1 MSAKPFPTIV
11 LVEDDPQAVYL
22 LQRYV
27 DCTGGRLFS
36 TRLFEKALTLA
47 RQENPDV
54 IFIDLILPGTSGWDV
69 LQGLRASAD
78 AQLRDIPV
86 VICSCLPARSRSQAV
101 GVEFLQKP
109 ILYEDFLAILSK
121 LGLNPL
127 DQEKS
132 PVYLQTD

>member
-1 MSAKPFPTIV
+1 MPDKPFPTVV

-27 DCTGGRLFS
+27 DCTGGRLLH
-36 TRLFEKALTLA
+36 TRLFEKALSLA
-47 RQENPDV
+47 QQENPDV
-54 IFIDLILPGTSGWDV
+54 IFIDLILPGTSGWEV
-69 LQGLRASAD
+69 LEGLRASANPP
-78 AQLRDIPV
+78 LRDIPV
-86 VICSCLPARSRSQAV
+86 VICSCLPARAQSLAA

-109 ILYEDFLAILSK
+109 ILYEDFLTTLSK

-132 PVYLQTD
+132 LADLQTS

>member
-1 MSAKPFPTIV
+1 MPNKPFPTIV

-27 DCTGGRLFS
+27 DCMGGRLLH

-47 RQENPDV
+47 TQENPDV
-54 IFIDLILPGTSGWDV
+54 IFIDLILPGTSGWEV
-69 LQGLRASAD
+69 LEGLRANSRL
-78 AQLRDIPV
+78 QTIPV
-86 VICSCLPARSRSQAV
+86 VICSCLPARSQSLAADA
-101 GVEFLQKP
+101 EFLQKP
-109 ILYEDFLAILSK
+109 ILYEDFLLTLNK

-132 PVYLQTD
+132 LAYLQTS

>member
-1 MSAKPFPTIV
+1 MPDKPFPTIV

-27 DCTGGRLFS
+27 DCTGGRLFHS
-36 TRLFEKALTLA
+36 RLFEKALALVQ
-47 RQENPDV
+47 QENPEV
-54 IFIDLILPGTSGWDV
+54 VFIDLILPGTSGWDI
-69 LQGLRASAD
+69 LHALRANSH
-78 AQLRDIPV
+78 LRDIPV
-86 VICSCLPARSRSQAV
+86 VICSCLPARSQSQAA

-121 LGLNPL
+121 LGLDPV

-132 PVYLQTD
+132 PAYLQNG